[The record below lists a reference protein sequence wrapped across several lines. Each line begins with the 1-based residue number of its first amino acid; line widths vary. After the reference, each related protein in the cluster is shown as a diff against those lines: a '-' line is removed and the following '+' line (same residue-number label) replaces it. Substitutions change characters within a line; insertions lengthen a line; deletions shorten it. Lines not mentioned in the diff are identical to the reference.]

1 MMQLQL
7 NNGQTIDEN
16 RINDIP
22 FSIFNH
28 QSETVI
34 GWWKN
39 LKIKIIR
46 KTFKLNFAWRV
57 EEIM

>member
-1 MMQLQL
+1 MLH
-7 NNGQTIDEN
+7 QTIDEN

-28 QSETVI
+28 QSETI